1 MTSVLYDVPG
11 PKARLYSLLGSAAG
25 ILIILGVLA
34 LAVTT
39 LAQQGIFD
47 ADRWEIFYG
56 PMAPDV
62 WNLIG
67 QGIVST
73 LVAAAVAAVIAF
85 PLGIA
90 LCLLRIS
97 LISWIRVPTQVVLE
111 FLRGMPVVLMM
122 LFVLLVFATGQFVAV
137 VAGLVLYNAAI
148 FAEILRAGI
157 QSLPKGQ
164 REAGLAIG
172 LRSFQS
178 RMIIEFPQATRR
190 MLPSLVA
197 QLVVLLKDTSLGYI
211 VGYEE
216 LLRKIQIMADFLGPD
231 FLFPAFFVGAAIYI
245 LINLTVSRI
254 AIWIERRGSKK
265 AAGGVAPATIRTGL
279 EGTGNDPV
287 AQNVVPAPEH
297 KDTSGPNK

>member
-11 PKARLYSLLGSAAG
+11 PKARLYSLIGSAAG
-25 ILIILGVLA
+25 VLIILGILA
-34 LAVTT
+34 IAVIT

-62 WNLIG
+62 WSLIG
-67 QGIVST
+67 QGILST
-73 LVAAAVAAVIAF
+73 LAAAAVAAIIAF

-97 LISWIRVPTQVVLE
+97 LISWVRIPTQVVLE

-122 LFVLLVFATGQFVAV
+122 LFILLVFATGQFQAV
-137 VAGLVLYNAAI
+137 VVGLTLYNAAI

-178 RMIIEFPQATRR
+178 RMSIEFPQAVRR
-190 MLPSLVA
+190 MLPSLIA

-254 AIWIERRGSKK
+254 AILIERRGSKK
-265 AAGGVAPATIRTGL
+265 AAGGVAPPSLRTGL
-279 EGTGNDPV
+279 VVGGNDPV
-287 AQNVVPAPEH
+287 A
-297 KDTSGPNK
+297 KDSVEGPNKA